1 MSFIEKVLIEQSYTG
16 PKYKVPLGF
25 HRQLKLG
32 NKTRGPSTGNLV
44 LTPVQ
49 APVIRPLKPVKRP
62 YLSPIRDGGMIDQVT
77 KDILGKFKQTQ
88 PSKVE
93 VASPR
98 NISHL
103 AQIENEYMDIANKT
117 VVFKI

>member
-1 MSFIEKVLIEQSYTG
+1 MA
-16 PKYKVPLGF
+16 
-25 HRQLKLG
+25 
-32 NKTRGPSTGNLV
+32 

-49 APVIRPLKPVKRP
+49 PPIIRPLKPVKRP

-77 KDILGKFKQTQ
+77 KDILGKFKKSHVQKEELT
-88 PSKVE
+88 
-93 VASPR
+93 SPR